1 MIRAALTPVLLTAGL
16 TALAACQGTAQSS
29 AQSPVQSPVQS
40 PGMGTDPGDP
50 GAAVSRYYGALGSGD
65 HAAAFA
71 MWTPDS
77 DTALRGLDRFAQSMQ
92 SYQSV
97 AATPTGPARL
107 DTAAGTVHAEV
118 PVRVEATYRGNP
130 ITSTGTVTLERCND
144 VPGCSP
150 AERQWRLDAIAL
162 DPQ

>member
-1 MIRAALTPVLLTAGL
+1 MIRAYLKPALLIAGM
-16 TALAACQGTAQSS
+16 TALAACQGTAQS
-29 AQSPVQSPVQS
+29 
-40 PGMGTDPGDP
+40 PGTDAGAGTDPGDP
-50 GAAVSRYYGALGSGD
+50 GAAVSRYYAALGAGD
-65 HAAAFA
+65 HAAAYA

-77 DTALRGLDRFAQSMQ
+77 DTALRGLDRFSQSMQ
-92 SYQSV
+92 NYQSL
-97 AATPTGPARL
+97 AAAPAGPARL
-107 DTAAGTVHAEV
+107 ETTAGTVHAEV

-144 VPGCSP
+144 VPGCSA